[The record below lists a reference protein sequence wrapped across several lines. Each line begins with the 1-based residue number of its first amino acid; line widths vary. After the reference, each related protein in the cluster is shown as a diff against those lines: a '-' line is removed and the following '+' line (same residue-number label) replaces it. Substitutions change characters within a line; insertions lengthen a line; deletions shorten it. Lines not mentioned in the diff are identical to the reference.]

1 MSQRSK
7 RFMAVA
13 VVPFAALALGS
24 NVQAQGGR
32 TPCWVQGDASGVG
45 RRPSPLDSTSV
56 ALDGGTIKV
65 CYGRP
70 SARGRKIMG
79 ELVPYGAPWR
89 LGANEATAIY
99 LPFAARIAG
108 TAVSPGWYSLYV
120 IPEAAQWRVVVNRE
134 AQRWGVPINEAVRAK
149 DVGSGVVSAE
159 RLPSPVDKL
168 AITLR
173 RTSNTAATMDVEW
186 ESTRVRVPVEKR

>member
-1 MSQRSK
+1 MNQGSK
-7 RFMAVA
+7 RFIA
-13 VVPFAALALGS
+13 VVVAPFAALAFGS
-24 NVQAQGGR
+24 SVQAQGEQ
-32 TPCWVQGDASGVG
+32 TACWVQGDASTAG

-99 LPFAARIAG
+99 LPFAARVAG
-108 TAVSPGWYSLYV
+108 TSVSPGWYSLYV
-120 IPEAAQWRVVVNRE
+120 IPEAAQWRVVVNRD
-134 AQRWGVPINEAVRAK
+134 AQRWGVPINEYVRSK
-149 DVGSGVVSAE
+149 DVGTGVVSAE
-159 RLPSPVDKL
+159 RLSSPVDKL
-168 AITLR
+168 AITLH
-173 RTSNTAATMDVEW
+173 RTSNTAARMD
-186 ESTRVRVPVEKR
+186 